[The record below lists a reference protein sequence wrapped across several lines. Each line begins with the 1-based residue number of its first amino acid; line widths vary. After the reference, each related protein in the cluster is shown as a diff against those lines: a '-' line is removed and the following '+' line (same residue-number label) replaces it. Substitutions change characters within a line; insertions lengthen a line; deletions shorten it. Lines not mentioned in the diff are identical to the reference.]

1 MREQD
6 INRKTFHRAHY
17 NILAK
22 RVRIALEPWMQPDG
36 SQQYDFTQA
45 RDNAE
50 VLAIRSALVM
60 FAIGL
65 AQRLQADSEE
75 FDPVLF
81 LNNCSPD
88 EELYPIG
95 ELWEEGYRYEDL

>member
-6 INRKTFHRAHY
+6 VNRKVFHRAHY

-22 RVRIALEPWMQPDG
+22 RVRIALEPWMQEG
-36 SQQYDFTQA
+36 QQFDFTQA

-60 FAIGL
+60 FAVGL

-75 FDPVLF
+75 FDPIMF
-81 LNNCSPD
+81 LDNCSPD
-88 EELYPIG
+88 KDLYPLS
-95 ELWEEGYRYEDL
+95 ELWEEGWRYEDL